1 MNLAAA
7 GTATEA
13 AARALAAGAQHLVLP
28 SGDAHGT
35 RRRAAAISAALLL
48 HAALLAVLLLEPAKD
63 EPPPPIAV
71 ELVAAP
77 PPQPAAPSQRPAAS
91 QPPAAPAASTAP
103 RASGGKLEREVGQPP
118 DVPASTRPETVPE
131 PAPSK
136 ERAEPA
142 PPAAGASTSAAPTPP
157 ADSNVAAAPLPL
169 PPEAK
174 PSTAQ
179 PAPSAARTAAAPP
192 QPPARSRVESEAFG
206 KGGGDRYLNTVRDA
220 IERNR
225 LYPPSARA
233 LGLVGTAQYAMLVD
247 RRGRLMRVRLLRSS
261 GADILDK
268 AGIEMIERSAPFQA
282 LPPEIIGEV
291 VDLVV
296 TLHLEP

>member
-1 MNLAAA
+1 MNLVAA

-28 SGDAHGT
+28 SGDAHRI

-48 HAALLAVLLLEPAKD
+48 HASLLAFLLLEPEKD

-77 PPQPAAPSQRPAAS
+77 PPQPAAPPQGPAAS
-91 QPPAAPAASTAP
+91 QPPATPAASAAA
-103 RASGGKLEREVGQPP
+103 RASGGALEREVGQPP
-118 DVPASTRPETVPE
+118 DVPAPTRPETVPE

-136 ERAEPA
+136 ARPEPA
-142 PPAAGASTSAAPTPP
+142 PPAAGK
-157 ADSNVAAAPLPL
+157 AAAALPL

-179 PAPSAARTAAAPP
+179 PAPAAARTAAGPP
-192 QPPARSRVESEAFG
+192 QPPARSRVESDSVG
-206 KGGGDRYLNTVRDA
+206 KGGGDRYLNTVRDE

-225 LYPPSARA
+225 VYPPAART
-233 LGLVGTAQYAMLVD
+233 LGLAGTAQYAMLVD
-247 RRGRLMRVRLLRSS
+247 RRGRLMRVRLLHSS

-268 AGIEMIERSAPFQA
+268 AGIETIERSAPFQP

-296 TLHLEP
+296 TLHLAP

>member
-1 MNLAAA
+1 MNLVAAS
-7 GTATEA
+7 TATDA
-13 AARALAAGAQHLVLP
+13 AARALAAGAQHIVLP
-28 SGDAHGT
+28 SGDAHRT

-48 HAALLAVLLLEPAKD
+48 HASLLAFLLLEPEKD

-77 PPQPAAPSQRPAAS
+77 PPQPSARPQAPTASEPPATPAAS
-91 QPPAAPAASTAP
+91 ASP
-103 RASGGKLEREVGQPP
+103 RATGGPLEREVGQPP
-118 DVPASTRPETVPE
+118 DVPAPTRPETVPE

-136 ERAEPA
+136 ARAEPA
-142 PPAAGASTSAAPTPP
+142 PPAAGDAAT
-157 ADSNVAAAPLPL
+157 AALPL
-169 PPEAK
+169 PSEAK
-174 PSTAQ
+174 PGTAH
-179 PAPSAARTAAAPP
+179 PAPAAARTAAAPP
-192 QPPARSRVESEAFG
+192 QPPARSRVESEAVG
-206 KGGGDRYLNTVRDA
+206 KGGGDRYLNTVRDE

-225 LYPPSARA
+225 LYPPAART

-247 RRGRLMRVRLLRSS
+247 RRGRLMRVRLLHSS

-268 AGIEMIERSAPFQA
+268 AGIEMIERSAPFQP

-296 TLHLEP
+296 TLRLAP